1 MLKCSNAESSTP
13 VFTGCDV
20 VMSDGE
26 LVVIADATA
35 NPGTSLVVG
44 VVVIDWIMSAA
55 DVEDNVAVVNS
66 GLEV

>member
-20 VMSDGE
+20 VMSGGE

-35 NPGTSLVVG
+35 DPGTSLV

-55 DVEDNVAVVNS
+55 VVEDNVAVVNS

>member
-35 NPGTSLVVG
+35 DPGTSLV